1 MLEVASIHDQFSWQL
16 LASALGGDLDLE
28 ALTELQIAWKA
39 PQTAELL
46 GGPARPLALRSLWT
60 IREAA
65 RTLPGNAELAALAA
79 AADKQSQAGADAALS
94 AIEKDR
100 SDLGSIVGVIYA
112 ALADPGNGEY
122 RTKALPLLIGKTGD
136 ASGSAQLQAIGR
148 VLLGQPTDADHKV
161 LAELIAGEAQGPDA
175 IVLTALACRQAGGEQ
190 WNAFRAGSR
199 DLLGGQ
205 PLPGEVV
212 AIVNRLG
219 YAGKDLA
226 RTND

>member
-1 MLEVASIHDQFSWQL
+1 VLEVASVHDQFSWQL
-16 LASALGGDLDLE
+16 LAAALNGDLDLE

-65 RTLPGNAELAALAA
+65 RALPDQPELAALAA
-79 AADKQSQAGADAALS
+79 AGDKQSHAAADAAL
-94 AIEKDR
+94 AGIEKDR

-112 ALADPGNGEY
+112 ALANPEHSEY
-122 RTKALPLLIGKTGD
+122 RAKALPLLNGKEGD
-136 ASGSAQLQAIGR
+136 AAGSAQLQALGR

-161 LAELIAGEAQGPDA
+161 LAELIAGEAQGSDA
-175 IVLTALACRQAGGEQ
+175 VVLTALACRKAGGDQ

-205 PLPGEVV
+205 PLPGDVV
-212 AIVNRLG
+212 ALVNRLG
-219 YAGKDLA
+219 QAVSQLA
-226 RTND
+226 RANN